1 MIKIEL
7 QVFILAG
14 GSGKRLWPLSTKE
27 RPKQFIK
34 FDFLNDLSLLQKT
47 FLRAKRIATMKDIF
61 FICNSRIKPLITKQI
76 KELEPNFSPRNI
88 IVEPEAR
95 NTLPA
100 ISLGMLNAEE
110 FALILPSDHIIN
122 KESEFISSI
131 EKAKELAKHSLVT
144 FGIKPDAPKTGYG
157 YIKSNNNK
165 VEEFKEK
172 PDEETARKYLQQGY
186 LWNSGMFLFHKK
198 IFEKELKRAQ
208 PELYS
213 LYKKDLLSDYN
224 KTPKISIDKGLL
236 EKSSNISVIPIDVDW
251 SDLGSFDSLIPFL
264 SKKGNNIVFSDKEVR
279 IIGLSDI
286 ILIEGKDGILVCKR
300 GRSEEVKDF
309 D

>member
-1 MIKIEL
+1 MTKTEL

-14 GSGKRLWPLSTKE
+14 GSGKRLWPLSTEE

-34 FDFLNDLSLLQKT
+34 FDFLDGQSLIQKT
-47 FLRAKRIATMKDIF
+47 FLRAKRIAAMEDIF
-61 FICNSRIKPLITKQI
+61 FICNSKIKPLIIKQI
-76 KELEPNFSPRNI
+76 WELEPKFPPDNI

-100 ISLGMLNAEE
+100 ISLGMLKAED

-131 EKAKELAKHSLVT
+131 GKAKELAKHSLVT

-157 YIKSNNNK
+157 YIKANNNK

-172 PDEETARKYLQQGY
+172 PDEETARRYLKQGY
-186 LWNSGMFLFHKK
+186 LWNSGMFLFHKH
-198 IFEKELKRAQ
+198 IFEKELKEAL

-213 LYKKDLLSDYN
+213 LYEKDLLSAYD
-224 KTPKISIDKGLL
+224 KTPKTSIDKGLL
-236 EKSSNISVIPIDVDW
+236 EKSSNISVIPLDIEW

-264 SKKGNNIVFSDKEVR
+264 SKKENNIIFSDKEVR

-286 ILIEGKDGILVCKR
+286 ILVEGKDGILVCKR